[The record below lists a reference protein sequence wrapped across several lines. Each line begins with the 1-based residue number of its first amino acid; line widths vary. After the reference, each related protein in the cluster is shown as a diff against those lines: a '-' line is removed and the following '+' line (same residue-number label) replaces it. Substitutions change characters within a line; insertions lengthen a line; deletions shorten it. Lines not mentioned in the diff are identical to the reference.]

1 MMNFYY
7 YTGIIIDV
15 FNLFFYWLE
24 FKMSKVLLLS
34 RKDVQSVLNMKDTIE
49 VMKSAFSELSE
60 GTAVLPQRIV
70 IPATQQSG
78 ISLYMPAFLPKTGS
92 MAVKVVTVYKKNP
105 EKHGL
110 PTTLGKVLLQDIDTG
125 DVICIMDGGYLTA
138 MRTGAVSG
146 CATGYLAKKDA
157 ETVAL
162 FGAGVQGE
170 TQLWATCEARPN
182 LKLCKVFDLRK
193 DIEEEFTKRVKMFS
207 DISIEFVDTAEA
219 AVKNS
224 DIILTATTSPNPI
237 FNGEW
242 INPGTHIS
250 GVGSHSPNARELD
263 TTTIQ
268 RAKVVCD
275 QVSACLVEAGDIMIP
290 IKEGAIA
297 KDHLYGELGEIVSGK
312 KRGRE
317 NDSEITVFKSVGLA
331 IQDAATAK
339 LVYDKA
345 CEQNIGTTAEI

>member
-1 MMNFYY
+1 MVS
-7 YTGIIIDV
+7 II
-15 FNLFFYWLE
+15 NE
-24 FKMSKVLLLS
+24 S
-34 RKDVQSVLNMKDTIE
+34 VQKKASIAPCSSYNQPIE
-49 VMKSAFSELSE
+49 TS
-60 GTAVLPQRIV
+60 LP
-70 IPATQQSG
+70 A
-78 ISLYMPAFLPKTGS
+78 YLPKS
-92 MAVKVVTVYKKNP
+92 
-105 EKHGL
+105 
-110 PTTLGKVLLQDIDTG
+110 TTFPFSN
-125 DVICIMDGGYLTA
+125 
-138 MRTGAVSG
+138 VS
-146 CATGYLAKKDA
+146 TSL
-157 ETVAL
+157 
-162 FGAGVQGE
+162 
-170 TQLWATCEARPN
+170 
-182 LKLCKVFDLRK
+182 
-193 DIEEEFTKRVKMFS
+193 
-207 DISIEFVDTAEA
+207 
-219 AVKNS
+219 
-224 DIILTATTSPNPI
+224 LTATTSPNPI

-290 IKEGAIA
+290 IKEGAIT

-317 NDSEITVFKSVGLA
+317 TNSEITVFKSVGLA